1 MLGCKNLYDQMTF
14 TTFSTRPLSA
24 EEWKELTALKQAIND
39 NPATVHFEKM
49 EKFSELMVRSLQERG
64 G

>member
-1 MLGCKNLYDQMTF
+1 MTF
-14 TTFSTRPLSA
+14 TTFSARPLSA
-24 EEWKELTALKQAIND
+24 EEWEELIALKQAIND